1 MSDVKTRPT
10 SASVAEHLAK
20 ISDPGRRADCDA
32 LVAMMS
38 RVTGEPPVLWGP
50 SIVGFGRY
58 RYRYA
63 SGHSGESCV
72 TGFAPRKGDISVYL
86 VAASP
91 GQEELLARL
100 GKHKMGKAC
109 LYIKRLADVDPRVL
123 ERLVTESV
131 AEVRRR
137 YP

>member
-1 MSDVKTRPT
+1 MSDAKTRPT

-20 ISDPGRRADCDA
+20 IGDPGRRADCEA

-72 TGFAPRKGDISVYL
+72 TGFAARKGDISVYL

-91 GQEELLARL
+91 SQEELLAGL
-100 GKHKMGKAC
+100 GRHKMGKAC
-109 LYIKRLADVDPRVL
+109 LYIRRLADVDPRVL
-123 ERLVTESV
+123 EQLVAESV